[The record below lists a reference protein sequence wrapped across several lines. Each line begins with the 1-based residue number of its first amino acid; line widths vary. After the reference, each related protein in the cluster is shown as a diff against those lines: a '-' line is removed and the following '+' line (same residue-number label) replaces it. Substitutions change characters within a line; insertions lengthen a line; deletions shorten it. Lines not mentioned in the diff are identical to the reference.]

1 MRKRSRRRH
10 SGRFWAL
17 ALGILWLSGCGPTP
31 APEAAERDAARLRVV
46 ATVAPLANIVFNV
59 SGDRVS
65 LHGLVPPGVNSHTFE
80 PTPAEARQLA
90 SADIVFL
97 NGLQLE
103 VFVADLIESQRDAET
118 EVVALGDAVLD
129 SAERLF
135 DFSFPE
141 SGGAPN
147 PHVWMDPV
155 LVMEYVD
162 VIRATLAAADPAQAA
177 EYQAHADAY
186 VRRLQELDAA
196 IAHAVGTIPAANRK
210 LLTYHD
216 AWAYFA
222 RRYGLT
228 VIGAIQPADMAEPS
242 AQELAAI
249 IRQIRAEQVPV
260 VFGSQEFPSSTLET
274 IARETGAAFNDSL
287 TDDVLPGDAD
297 APHHTYVGMMLRN
310 IGIIVSALGGDS
322 AALDA
327 VPPDNV
333 PVPA

>member
-1 MRKRSRRRH
+1 MRKGSRRGRNW
-10 SGRFWAL
+10 RFWTL
-17 ALGILWLSGCGPTP
+17 AVGILWLSGCSQPA

-46 ATVAPLANIVFNV
+46 TTVAPLTNIVFNV
-59 SGDRVS
+59 SGDRIS

-80 PTPAEARQLA
+80 PTPTEARLLA
-90 SADIVFL
+90 TADIVFL

-103 VFVADLIESQRDAET
+103 VFVEDLIESQRGAET
-118 EVVALGDAVLD
+118 EVVALGDAVLEA
-129 SAERLF
+129 AEWLF

-141 SGGAPN
+141 VGGAPN
-147 PHVWMDPV
+147 PHIWMDPV

-162 VIRATLAAADPAQAA
+162 VIRATLAAADPAHAA
-177 EYQAHADAY
+177 EYRARADAY

-196 IAHAVGTIPAANRK
+196 ISQAVGTIPAANRK

-216 AWAYFA
+216 SWAYFA

-228 VIGAIQPADMAEPS
+228 VIGAIQPSDMAEPS

-260 VFGSQEFPSSTLET
+260 VFGSQEFPSLTLET
-274 IARETGAAFNDSL
+274 IARETGAAFNDGLS
-287 TDDVLPGDAD
+287 DDVLPGDAD
-297 APHHTYVGMMLRN
+297 SPHHTYVGMMLRN
-310 IGIIVSALGGDS
+310 IGLIVSALGGDS

-327 VPPDNV
+327 VAPDNV
-333 PVPA
+333 SAPA

>member
-1 MRKRSRRRH
+1 MATESA
-10 SGRFWAL
+10 GQAN
-17 ALGILWLSGCGPTP
+17 GPWT
-31 APEAAERDAARLRVV
+31 ARPQK
-46 ATVAPLANIVFNV
+46 A
-59 SGDRVS
+59 
-65 LHGLVPPGVNSHTFE
+65 
-80 PTPAEARQLA
+80 
-90 SADIVFL
+90 
-97 NGLQLE
+97 
-103 VFVADLIESQRDAET
+103 VADLIASQRDAGT

-147 PHVWMDPV
+147 PHAWMDPV
-155 LVMEYVD
+155 LVMAYVD
-162 VIRATLAAADPAQAA
+162 VIRATLAAADPAHAA

-186 VRRLQELDAA
+186 ARRLQELDAA

-242 AQELAAI
+242 AKELAAI

-287 TDDVLPGDAD
+287 TDDVLPGEAD